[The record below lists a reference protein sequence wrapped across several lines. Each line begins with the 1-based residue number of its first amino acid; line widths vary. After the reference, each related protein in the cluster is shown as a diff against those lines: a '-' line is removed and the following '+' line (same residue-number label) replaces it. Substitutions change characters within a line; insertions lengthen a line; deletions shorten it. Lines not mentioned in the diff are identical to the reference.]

1 MADVEEKVEYEVEW
15 KGLTASDTYSV
26 ADRFRA
32 GANAIGKKDHDRD
45 LETEY
50 NVGKAKE
57 KLG

>member
-32 GANAIGKKDHDRD
+32 GAKAIGRKVRPRQ
-45 LETEY
+45 
-50 NVGKAKE
+50 GP
-57 KLG
+57 